1 MQTSGRAPEAFVMTL
16 AYLRAKCSSCHNK
29 PYTTERLCS
38 SNHRKLSY
46 HQKCASIMSA
56 GVGNATVLSRIKWL
70 EQTTCPVQLM
80 EDILCKTSQ
89 LSHLVAEHS
98 QMCSA
103 TVSQAFLILMG
114 VFS

>member
-1 MQTSGRAPEAFVMTL
+1 M
-16 AYLRAKCSSCHNK
+16 AYLHAKCSSCHNK
-29 PYTTERLCS
+29 PYTKERICL
-38 SNHRKLSY
+38 SNHG
-46 HQKCASIMSA
+46 A
-56 GVGNATVLSRIKWL
+56 GVANATVLSRIKWL

-80 EDILCKTSQ
+80 KDMLCKTSQ

-103 TVSQAFLILMG
+103 TVSQAILILMG